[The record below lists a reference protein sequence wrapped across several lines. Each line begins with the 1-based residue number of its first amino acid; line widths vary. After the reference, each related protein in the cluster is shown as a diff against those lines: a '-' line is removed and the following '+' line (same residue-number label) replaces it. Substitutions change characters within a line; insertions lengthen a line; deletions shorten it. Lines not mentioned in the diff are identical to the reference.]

1 MSKVWDERHAV
12 IDKQLWSGTGAL
24 NGTLDNSAAADAGG
38 GLVRIAITAHGMVV
52 GNMIIIAG
60 TTNYDGVHIIRA
72 VAVNTIDILATFVAE
87 TPAGTETY
95 KTCFQIDPT
104 TQDYMGYE
112 ARLTLSAVGGAAE
125 NYTVNLDSINGA
137 AFDVELIDPEAMAAQ
152 QFVDTVWAL
161 DQRRYFNGGDVI
173 VFEYANSNGRTWG
186 LEFIHRRES

>member
-24 NGTLDNSAAADAGG
+24 NGTLDNSAVVDTGG
-38 GLVRIAITAHGMVV
+38 GLVTIAITAHGMVV

-72 VAVNTIDILATFVAE
+72 VAVNSIDILATFVAE

-112 ARLTLSAVGGAAE
+112 IRLTLSAAGGSVE

-137 AFDVELIDPEAMAAQ
+137 AWDIELVTEAMNAQ
-152 QFVDTVWAL
+152 QYVDTVWAL
-161 DQRRYFNGGDVI
+161 DERRYFNGGDVI
-173 VFEYANSNGRTWG
+173 LFNYANTNGRTWG
-186 LEFIHRRES
+186 LEFIIRRES